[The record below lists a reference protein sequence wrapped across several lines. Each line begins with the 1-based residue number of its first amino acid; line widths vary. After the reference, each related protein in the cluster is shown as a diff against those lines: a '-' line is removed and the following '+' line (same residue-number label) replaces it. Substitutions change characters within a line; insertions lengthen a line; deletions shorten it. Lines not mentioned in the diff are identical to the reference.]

1 MEQAPRRTVPRTRK
15 VKREMEN
22 NFSQLEEKVL
32 KAVRLIQDLKAE
44 NHQLQQTQLELQA
57 RYEALKEDRDRMN
70 RELETSRQAAAT
82 LEQFEEKRRMIE
94 EKVGGLLE
102 KLEEIG

>member
-1 MEQAPRRTVPRTRK
+1 
-15 VKREMEN
+15 MEN
-22 NFSQLEEKVL
+22 NFSQLEERVL
-32 KAVRLIQDLKAE
+32 KAVRLIQDLRAE
-44 NHQLQQTQLELQA
+44 NQQLQQSQLELQA

-82 LEQFEEKRRMIE
+82 LEQFEEKRRLIE

>member
-1 MEQAPRRTVPRTRK
+1 
-15 VKREMEN
+15 MEN
-22 NFSQLEEKVL
+22 NLSQLEEKVL
-32 KAVRLIQDLKAE
+32 KAVRLIQDLRTE
-44 NHQLQQTQLELQA
+44 NQQLQQSQLELQA

-82 LEQFEEKRRMIE
+82 LEQFEEKRRLIE

>member
-1 MEQAPRRTVPRTRK
+1 MEQAPRRGVPRTRK

-22 NFSQLEEKVL
+22 NFAQLEEKVL
-32 KAVRLIQDLKAE
+32 KAVRLIQDLRAE
-44 NHQLQQTQLELQA
+44 NQQLQQTQLELQA

-70 RELETSRQAAAT
+70 HELETSRQAAAT
-82 LEQFEEKRRMIE
+82 LEQFEEKRRLIE

>member
-1 MEQAPRRTVPRTRK
+1 
-15 VKREMEN
+15 MEN
-22 NFSQLEEKVL
+22 NFAQLEEKVL
-32 KAVRLIQDLKAE
+32 KAVRLIQDLRAE
-44 NHQLQQTQLELQA
+44 NQQLQQTQLELQA

-82 LEQFEEKRRMIE
+82 LEQFEEKRRLIE

>member
-1 MEQAPRRTVPRTRK
+1 
-15 VKREMEN
+15 MEN
-22 NFSQLEEKVL
+22 NLSQLEEKVL
-32 KAVRLIQDLKAE
+32 KAVRLIQDLRVE
-44 NHQLQQTQLELQA
+44 NQQLQQSQLELQA

-82 LEQFEEKRRMIE
+82 LEQFEEKRRLIE

>member
-1 MEQAPRRTVPRTRK
+1 
-15 VKREMEN
+15 MEN
-22 NFSQLEEKVL
+22 NLSQLEEKVL
-32 KAVRLIQDLKAE
+32 KAVRLIQDLRAE
-44 NHQLQQTQLELQA
+44 NQQLQQMQLELQA
-57 RYEALKEDRDRMN
+57 RYEALKEDRDQMN

-82 LEQFEEKRRMIE
+82 LEQFEEKRRLIE